1 MNHQQLLTLTQ
12 LSDYLQ
18 KMRDLKSQGAA
29 IFIVTHRIAELV
41 RISDRATVMRDGLD
55 VGVLAGEEITEK
67 NLLSLMTGDKKI
79 STANEIKST
88 PRSSKSEE
96 VILSAKDLK
105 VWEEGLLINFD
116 LPKGEILGITGLDGQ
131 GQDNFV
137 KALAGIESP
146 IEGDVYIKQ
155 SKEEIEITKK
165 EYKRVENLIDAKR
178 MVLHTFQEI
187 EKKRVSS

>member
-1 MNHQQLLTLTQ
+1 
-12 LSDYLQ
+12 
-18 KMRDLKSQGAA
+18 
-29 IFIVTHRIAELV
+29 
-41 RISDRATVMRDGLD
+41 MRDGLD

-88 PRSSKSEE
+88 PPSSKTEE
-96 VILSAKDLK
+96 VVLSAKDLK
-105 VWEEGLLINFD
+105 VWEEGSLINFD

-146 IEGDVYIKQ
+146 LEGNVYIKQ

-165 EYKRVENLIDAKR
+165 EYKRVENLIDAKKNGIAYVSGDR
-178 MVLHTFQEI
+178 
-187 EKKRVSS
+187 KKRASFLI